1 MAKTASEYIT
11 AGIILSPHGVRG
23 ELAVRPE
30 TDFPERFNPGATVYI
45 DGHPY
50 VVEGAK
56 WRLDRVILK
65 LDDIDGAEA
74 AKALRGKSLM
84 IPRDVLEPLPSGSY
98 YHVQLIGLLVRTTAG
113 ETLGKLT
120 RIMAT
125 GANDVYVV
133 SGEGGEVLLPAT
145 EEVVRKVDLEAGIME
160 IEPLPGLLELN
171 R

>member
-1 MAKTASEYIT
+1 MAKTVPEYII

-23 ELAVRPE
+23 EVTVRPE

-45 DGHPY
+45 ETRPY
-50 VVEGAK
+50 AVETAK
-56 WRLDRVILK
+56 WRRGRVILK
-65 LDDIDGAEA
+65 LEGVDAAEA
-74 AKALRGKSLM
+74 AGALRGKSLE
-84 IPRDVLEPLPSGSY
+84 IPRDALEPLPSGSY
-98 YHVQLIGLLVRTTAG
+98 YHVQLIGLAVRTTAG

-120 RIMAT
+120 RIMTT

-145 EEVVRKVDLEAGIME
+145 EEVVRRVDIEAGIME
-160 IEPLPGLLELN
+160 ISPLPGLLELN